1 MSKSRLELFRALRSG
16 LRPPTRWRRYAL
28 TQNTLFICGLAVI
41 IAATAITTQVI
52 SQTASDREDTWAKYS
67 VPSKHHDVL
76 DRIAGKWD
84 HQVTVWETPGADP
97 EHLALTADYRWLFG
111 GRFLVGE
118 YDGYVMG
125 ELFQAKELLGYDNYR
140 QQYNSIWIDNMT
152 TAFTHGTGHYD
163 ARQKALILEGV
174 QDDVERGVRDEK
186 FRFIYRFLDADNMTI
201 ELWRPD
207 QGGKMFQA
215 AKIAATRID

>member
-1 MSKSRLELFRALRSG
+1 MNRTQAFIGG
-16 LRPPTRWRRYAL
+16 LVLVVGTSAI
-28 TQNTLFICGLAVI
+28 TSAVI
-41 IAATAITTQVI
+41 PQDNAGG
-52 SQTASDREDTWAKYS
+52 DPWDLYC
-67 VPSKHHDVL
+67 VPGPEHDML
-76 DRIAGKWD
+76 
-84 HQVTVWETPGADP
+84 
-97 EHLALTADYRWLFG
+97 EHLAGRWALEVTATIVEGDEPVQATLTSDYRWLFG
-111 GRFLVGE
+111 GRFLRGE

-140 QQYNSIWIDNMT
+140 RQYNSIWIDNMT
-152 TAFTHGTGHYD
+152 TAFTHGMGYYD
-163 ARQKALILEGV
+163 ARQEALILEGV

-186 FRFIYRFLDADNMTI
+186 FRFIYRFEDADNMTI